1 MSEIG
6 DTKGFW
12 KATLLVACGVTGG
25 LVALSCLVSDQ
36 INYYSGNTDFIDT
49 EKQFNTLLEA
59 NGDVVSL
66 VLVQNYY
73 DNAGS
78 TVQIRTQDGLDVITS
93 LRDAQLLNFSSYE
106 EAYDYACQIAGD
118 DKVICYDV
126 LQGLSLDN
134 IDEIGYKR
142 YLGRE
147 YTYQYAIVLENDQAN
162 IHDVESYRHFGDDQI
177 QFTTVDGVPMLK
189 DVDNVKFVGEDSVN
203 EDNIYTYA
211 ESLVG
216 SEEKVQKIS
225 GHAYQKTNR

>member
-6 DTKGFW
+6 DAKGFW
-12 KATLLVACGVTGG
+12 KASLLVAVVFTGVP
-25 LVALSCLVSDQ
+25 VALSCLTSDQ

-93 LRDAQLLNFSSYE
+93 LRDAQLLSFSSYE

-118 DKVICYDV
+118 SEVVCYDV

-162 IHDVESYRHFGDDQI
+162 IYDVESYRHFGDDKI

-225 GHAYQKTNR
+225 GYSYQKTNR

>member
-1 MSEIG
+1 M
-6 DTKGFW
+6 
-12 KATLLVACGVTGG
+12 
-25 LVALSCLVSDQ
+25 
-36 INYYSGNTDFIDT
+36 
-49 EKQFNTLLEA
+49 
-59 NGDVVSL
+59 
-66 VLVQNYY
+66 LVQNYY
-73 DNAGS
+73 DNEGS
-78 TVQIRTQDGLDVITS
+78 TVQIRTQDGLDIITS